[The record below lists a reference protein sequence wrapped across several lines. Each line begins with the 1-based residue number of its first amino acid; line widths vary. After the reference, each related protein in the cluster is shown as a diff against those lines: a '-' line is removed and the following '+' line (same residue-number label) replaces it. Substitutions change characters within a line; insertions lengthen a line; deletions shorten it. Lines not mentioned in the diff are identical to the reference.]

1 MYKRQKLINNYNN
14 FSPGILVAVLIAVA
28 SKFLSNNYEVPAML
42 MAILIGM
49 SLNFLSE
56 DKKCEKGINFSSK
69 NILYLGIILLGSSI
83 TFENIL
89 SININ
94 ITFLIILAVILTIL
108 FSILFLRL
116 FGFQYRFGIL
126 IGGAIAICGASAA
139 LAISSVLPKDE
150 RSNERL
156 TFVILGVTVISTIC
170 MIFYPILAN
179 FLEMDYI
186 AAGIFF
192 GATIHD
198 VAQVIG
204 AGFTLSDETGD
215 TATIIKLFRVTLLF
229 PVVILI
235 SLLSYRYKS
244 NNDFDNKPPPV
255 PYFIIFFIIMVIIN
269 SLNLI
274 PLNLQFYL
282 NEISSWFLLIAI
294 SAVGTK
300 TRLQS
305 LRIIGFIPILSMIS
319 VTLFLL
325 TFILVFLK
333 FFI

>member
-1 MYKRQKLINNYNN
+1 MVNKLINNYKN

-69 NILYLGIILLGSSI
+69 NILYLGIILLGSRI

-108 FSILFLRL
+108 FSIFFLRL

-179 FLEMDYI
+179 FLEMDNVS
-186 AAGIFF
+186 AGIFF

-244 NNDFDNKPPPV
+244 NNDFDNKPPLV

-305 LRIIGFIPILSMIS
+305 LRIIGFIPILSMIT

-325 TFILVFLK
+325 MFILVFLK
-333 FFI
+333 YFI

>member
-1 MYKRQKLINNYNN
+1 MINKLINNYNN
-14 FSPGILVAVLIAVA
+14 FSSGILVAVLIAVA

-69 NILYLGIILLGSSI
+69 NILYLGIILLGSRI

-116 FGFQYRFGIL
+116 FGFQYRLGIL

-150 RSNERL
+150 RSDERL
-156 TFVILGVTVISTIC
+156 SFVILGVTVISTIC

-179 FLEMDYI
+179 FLEMDNVS
-186 AAGIFF
+186 AGIFF

-244 NNDFDNKPPPV
+244 NNDSNNKPPLV

-305 LRIIGFIPILSMIS
+305 LRIIGFIPILSMIT

-325 TFILVFLK
+325 MFILVFLK
-333 FFI
+333 YFI

>member
-1 MYKRQKLINNYNN
+1 MVNKLINNYNN

-69 NILYLGIILLGSSI
+69 NILYLGIILLGSRI

-108 FSILFLRL
+108 FSIFFLRL

-150 RSNERL
+150 RSDERL

-179 FLEMDYI
+179 FLEMDNVS
-186 AAGIFF
+186 AGIFF

-244 NNDFDNKPPPV
+244 NKDSNNKPPLV

-305 LRIIGFIPILSMIS
+305 LRIIGFIPILSMIT

-325 TFILVFLK
+325 MFILVFLK
-333 FFI
+333 YFI

>member
-1 MYKRQKLINNYNN
+1 MFNKLFNNYNN

-49 SLNFLSE
+49 SLNVLSE

-69 NILYLGIILLGSSI
+69 NILYLGIILLGSRI

-89 SININ
+89 AININ

-108 FSILFLRL
+108 FSIFFLRL

-150 RSNERL
+150 RSDERL

-179 FLEMDYI
+179 FLEMDNVS
-186 AAGIFF
+186 AGIFF

-235 SLLSYRYKS
+235 SLLSYKYKS
-244 NNDFDNKPPPV
+244 NNDSNNKPPLV
-255 PYFIIFFIIMVIIN
+255 PYFIIFFIIMVITN

-305 LRIIGFIPILSMIS
+305 LRIIGFIPILSMIT

-325 TFILVFLK
+325 MFILVFLK
-333 FFI
+333 YFI

>member
-1 MYKRQKLINNYNN
+1 MVNKLINNYIN

-69 NILYLGIILLGSSI
+69 NILYLGIILLGSRI

-108 FSILFLRL
+108 FSIFFLRL

-150 RSNERL
+150 RSDERL
-156 TFVILGVTVISTIC
+156 SFVILGVTVISTIC

-179 FLEMDYI
+179 FLEMDNVS
-186 AAGIFF
+186 AGIFF

-229 PVVILI
+229 PLVILI

-244 NNDFDNKPPPV
+244 NNDSNNKPPLV

-305 LRIIGFIPILSMIS
+305 LRIIGFIPILSMIT

-325 TFILVFLK
+325 MFILVFLK
-333 FFI
+333 YFI

>member
-1 MYKRQKLINNYNN
+1 M
-14 FSPGILVAVLIAVA
+14 AVLIAVA

-69 NILYLGIILLGSSI
+69 NILYLGIILLGSRI

-150 RSNERL
+150 RSDERL

-179 FLEMDYI
+179 FLEMDNVS
-186 AAGIFF
+186 AGIFF

-244 NNDFDNKPPPV
+244 NNDFDNKPPLV

-269 SLNLI
+269 SLNFI
-274 PLNLQFYL
+274 PFYLQFYL

-305 LRIIGFIPILSMIS
+305 LRIIGFIPILSMIT

-325 TFILVFLK
+325 MFILVFLK
-333 FFI
+333 YFI

>member
-1 MYKRQKLINNYNN
+1 MVNKLINNYNN

-69 NILYLGIILLGSSI
+69 NILYLGIILLGSRI

-108 FSILFLRL
+108 FSIFFLRL

-150 RSNERL
+150 RSDERL

-179 FLEMDYI
+179 FLEMDNVS
-186 AAGIFF
+186 AGIFF

-244 NNDFDNKPPPV
+244 NNDFDNKPPLV

-305 LRIIGFIPILSMIS
+305 LRIIGFIPILSMIT

-325 TFILVFLK
+325 MFILVFLK
-333 FFI
+333 YFI

>member
-1 MYKRQKLINNYNN
+1 MINKLINNYNN
-14 FSPGILVAVLIAVA
+14 FSSGILVAVLIAVA

-69 NILYLGIILLGSSI
+69 NILYLGIILLGSRI

-108 FSILFLRL
+108 FSIFFLRL

-204 AGFTLSDETGD
+204 AGFTLSDEAGD
-215 TATIIKLFRVTLLF
+215 TAAIIKLFRVTLLF
-229 PVVILI
+229 PLVILI

-244 NNDFDNKPPPV
+244 NNDSNNKPPLV
-255 PYFIIFFIIMVIIN
+255 PYFIIFFIFMVIIN

-305 LRIIGFIPILSMIS
+305 LRIIGFIPILSMIT

-325 TFILVFLK
+325 MFILVFLK
-333 FFI
+333 YFI

>member
-1 MYKRQKLINNYNN
+1 MVNKLINNYNN

-69 NILYLGIILLGSSI
+69 NILYLGIILLGSRI

-150 RSNERL
+150 RSDERL

-179 FLEMDYI
+179 FLEMDNVS
-186 AAGIFF
+186 AGIFF

-244 NNDFDNKPPPV
+244 NNDSNNKPPLV
-255 PYFIIFFIIMVIIN
+255 PYFIIFFIIMVITN

-305 LRIIGFIPILSMIS
+305 LRIIGFIPILSMIT

-325 TFILVFLK
+325 MFILVFLK
-333 FFI
+333 YFI

>member
-1 MYKRQKLINNYNN
+1 MVNKLINNYNN

-69 NILYLGIILLGSSI
+69 NILYLGIILLGSRI

-108 FSILFLRL
+108 FSIFFLRL

-179 FLEMDYI
+179 FLEMDNVS
-186 AAGIFF
+186 AGIFF

-244 NNDFDNKPPPV
+244 NNDSNNKPPLV
-255 PYFIIFFIIMVIIN
+255 PYFIIFFIFMVIIN

-305 LRIIGFIPILSMIS
+305 LRIIGFIPILSMIT

-325 TFILVFLK
+325 MFILVFLK
-333 FFI
+333 YFI

>member
-1 MYKRQKLINNYNN
+1 MVNKLINNYKN

-69 NILYLGIILLGSSI
+69 NILYLGIILLGSRI

-108 FSILFLRL
+108 FSIFFLRL

-150 RSNERL
+150 RSDERL

-179 FLEMDYI
+179 FLEMDNVS
-186 AAGIFF
+186 AGIFF

-244 NNDFDNKPPPV
+244 NNDFDNKPPLV

-305 LRIIGFIPILSMIS
+305 LRIIGFIPILSMIT

-325 TFILVFLK
+325 MFILVFLK
-333 FFI
+333 YFI

>member
-1 MYKRQKLINNYNN
+1 MD
-14 FSPGILVAVLIAVA
+14 
-28 SKFLSNNYEVPAML
+28 FLWDLE
-42 MAILIGM
+42 
-49 SLNFLSE
+49 
-56 DKKCEKGINFSSK
+56 
-69 NILYLGIILLGSSI
+69 
-83 TFENIL
+83 
-89 SININ
+89 
-94 ITFLIILAVILTIL
+94 IILAVILTIL
-108 FSILFLRL
+108 FSIFFLRL

-186 AAGIFF
+186 SAGIFF

-244 NNDFDNKPPPV
+244 NNDFDNKPPLA

-305 LRIIGFIPILSMIS
+305 LKIIGFIPILSMIT

-325 TFILVFLK
+325 IFILLFLK
-333 FFI
+333 YFI

>member
-1 MYKRQKLINNYNN
+1 MFNKLFNNYNN
-14 FSPGILVAVLIAVA
+14 FSPGILVAVLIAVT

-69 NILYLGIILLGSSI
+69 NILYLGIILLGSRI

-150 RSNERL
+150 RSDERL

-179 FLEMDYI
+179 FLEMDNVS
-186 AAGIFF
+186 AGIFF

-204 AGFTLSDETGD
+204 AGFTLSDESGD

-244 NNDFDNKPPPV
+244 NNDSNNKPPLV
-255 PYFIIFFIIMVIIN
+255 PYFIIFFIIMVITN

-305 LRIIGFIPILSMIS
+305 LRIIGFIPILSMIT

-325 TFILVFLK
+325 MFILVFLK
-333 FFI
+333 YFI

>member
-1 MYKRQKLINNYNN
+1 MLRRLNAIQPEAFV
-14 FSPGILVAVLIAVA
+14 FSKKNEAWAKEQLKKFPEGRSA
-28 SKFLSNNYEVPAML
+28 S
-42 MAILIGM
+42 
-49 SLNFLSE
+49 
-56 DKKCEKGINFSSK
+56 
-69 NILYLGIILLGSSI
+69 
-83 TFENIL
+83 
-89 SININ
+89 
-94 ITFLIILAVILTIL
+94 AVIPLL
-108 FSILFLRL
+108 WRAQEQEGWLSRP
-116 FGFQYRFGIL
+116 
-126 IGGAIAICGASAA
+126 AIEYVA
-139 LAISSVLPKDE
+139 D
-150 RSNERL
+150 
-156 TFVILGVTVISTIC
+156 
-170 MIFYPILAN
+170 

-186 AAGIFF
+186 SAGIFF

-244 NNDFDNKPPPV
+244 NNDFDNKPPLV

-282 NEISSWFLLIAI
+282 NDISSWFLLIAI

-305 LRIIGFIPILSMIS
+305 LKIIGFIPILSID
-319 VTLFLL
+319 
-325 TFILVFLK
+325 
-333 FFI
+333 

>member
-1 MYKRQKLINNYNN
+1 MVNKLINNYKN

-69 NILYLGIILLGSSI
+69 NILYLGIILLGSRI

-108 FSILFLRL
+108 FSIFFLRL
-116 FGFQYRFGIL
+116 FDFQYRFGIL

-179 FLEMDYI
+179 FLEMDNVS
-186 AAGIFF
+186 AGIFF

-198 VAQVIG
+198 VAQGIG

-244 NNDFDNKPPPV
+244 NNDFDNKPPLV

-305 LRIIGFIPILSMIS
+305 LRIIGFIPILSMIT

-325 TFILVFLK
+325 MFILVFLK
-333 FFI
+333 YFI

>member
-1 MYKRQKLINNYNN
+1 M
-14 FSPGILVAVLIAVA
+14 AVLIAVA

-69 NILYLGIILLGSSI
+69 NILYLGIILLGSRI

-150 RSNERL
+150 RSDERL

-179 FLEMDYI
+179 FLEMDNVS
-186 AAGIFF
+186 AGIFF

-244 NNDFDNKPPPV
+244 NNDFDNKPPLV

-274 PLNLQFYL
+274 PLNLKFYL

-305 LRIIGFIPILSMIS
+305 LRIIGFIPILSMIT

-325 TFILVFLK
+325 MFILVFLK
-333 FFI
+333 YFI

>member
-1 MYKRQKLINNYNN
+1 MVNKLINNYKN

-69 NILYLGIILLGSSI
+69 NILYLGIILLGSRI

-108 FSILFLRL
+108 FSIFFLRL

-156 TFVILGVTVISTIC
+156 TFVILGVTIISLKNIAVGSIWDPVAVSLC
-170 MIFYPILAN
+170 C
-179 FLEMDYI
+179 
-186 AAGIFF
+186 AAGEKANLDIRF
-192 GATIHD
+192 GGKVSSSGGSPINKKVLVKKIT
-198 VAQVIG
+198 
-204 AGFTLSDETGD
+204 AG
-215 TATIIKLFRVTLLF
+215 VF
-229 PVVILI
+229 PV
-235 SLLSYRYKS
+235 
-244 NNDFDNKPPPV
+244 PPV
-255 PYFIIFFIIMVIIN
+255 VMFPTLITFVGNFF
-269 SLNLI
+269 
-274 PLNLQFYL
+274 
-282 NEISSWFLLIAI
+282 EI
-294 SAVGTK
+294 K
-300 TRLQS
+300 N
-305 LRIIGFIPILSMIS
+305 PME
-319 VTLFLL
+319 
-325 TFILVFLK
+325 
-333 FFI
+333 

>member
-1 MYKRQKLINNYNN
+1 MVNKLINNYKN

-69 NILYLGIILLGSSI
+69 NILYLGIILLGSRI

-108 FSILFLRL
+108 FSIFFLRL

-150 RSNERL
+150 RSDERL

-179 FLEMDYI
+179 FLEMDNVS
-186 AAGIFF
+186 AGIFF

-244 NNDFDNKPPPV
+244 NNDSNNKPPLV
-255 PYFIIFFIIMVIIN
+255 PYFIIFFIFMVIIN

-305 LRIIGFIPILSMIS
+305 LRIIGFIPILSMIT

-325 TFILVFLK
+325 MFILVFLK
-333 FFI
+333 YFI

>member
-1 MYKRQKLINNYNN
+1 MINKLINNYNN
-14 FSPGILVAVLIAVA
+14 FSSGILVAVLIAVA

-69 NILYLGIILLGSSI
+69 NILYLGIILLGSRI

-108 FSILFLRL
+108 FSIFFLRL

-204 AGFTLSDETGD
+204 AGFTLSDEAGD
-215 TATIIKLFRVTLLF
+215 TAAIIKLFRVTLLF
-229 PVVILI
+229 PLVILI

-244 NNDFDNKPPPV
+244 NNDSNNKPPLV

-269 SLNLI
+269 SLKLI

-282 NEISSWFLLIAI
+282 NEISSWFFLIAI

-305 LRIIGFIPILSMIS
+305 LKIIGLIPILSMIT
-319 VTLFLL
+319 VTIFLL
-325 TFILVFLK
+325 IFILVFLK
-333 FFI
+333 YFI

>member
-1 MYKRQKLINNYNN
+1 M
-14 FSPGILVAVLIAVA
+14 
-28 SKFLSNNYEVPAML
+28 
-42 MAILIGM
+42 
-49 SLNFLSE
+49 
-56 DKKCEKGINFSSK
+56 
-69 NILYLGIILLGSSI
+69 
-83 TFENIL
+83 
-89 SININ
+89 
-94 ITFLIILAVILTIL
+94 
-108 FSILFLRL
+108 
-116 FGFQYRFGIL
+116 
-126 IGGAIAICGASAA
+126 
-139 LAISSVLPKDE
+139 AISSVLPKDE

-186 AAGIFF
+186 SAGIFF

-229 PVVILI
+229 PLVILI

-244 NNDFDNKPPPV
+244 NNDFDNKPPLV

-305 LRIIGFIPILSMIS
+305 LKIIGFIPILSMIT

-325 TFILVFLK
+325 IFILLFLK
-333 FFI
+333 YFI